1 MKKRYAILL
10 NIIVSIMSIV
20 FFIVN
25 VINNQLY
32 TVSSL
37 LYVLIMASC
46 LFNSIMLIRKNDIN
60 MVKRK

>member
-1 MKKRYAILL
+1 MRKRYAILL